1 MLPEAPRMS
10 ATPAH
15 ADPAAL
21 RARLA
26 ALPGVSVRDTDH
38 AALGYDLEVR
48 VPATAVPEAVGL
60 LDAAGDFLE
69 GMTGVD
75 WLGERETL
83 LKEAK
88 AKAAAAAK
96 AAADAEAAADG
107 AATAPAAAP
116 QEAAPGIPEEDEL
129 EVVYDC
135 NRYAAR
141 HRVSV
146 RVRVPRSAP
155 QLPAIAQIYPI
166 AHWHEREIHEF
177 FGIVFTGHPYL
188 VPLLLPEDADYHPL
202 LKDYGA

>member
-60 LDAAGDFLE
+60 LDAAGYFLE

-75 WLGERETL
+75 WLGEREAL

-96 AAADAEAAADG
+96 G
-107 AATAPAAAP
+107 
-116 QEAAPGIPEEDEL
+116 
-129 EVVYDC
+129 
-135 NRYAAR
+135 
-141 HRVSV
+141 
-146 RVRVPRSAP
+146 
-155 QLPAIAQIYPI
+155 
-166 AHWHEREIHEF
+166 
-177 FGIVFTGHPYL
+177 
-188 VPLLLPEDADYHPL
+188 
-202 LKDYGA
+202 

>member
-60 LDAAGDFLE
+60 LDAAGYFLE

-116 QEAAPGIPEEDEL
+116 QEAAPAFPKRTSWKWFTTATAMRPGTGCP
-129 EVVYDC
+129 C
-135 NRYAAR
+135 GCAC
-141 HRVSV
+141 
-146 RVRVPRSAP
+146 RVPPRSCRALRRSTP
-155 QLPAIAQIYPI
+155 
-166 AHWHEREIHEF
+166 
-177 FGIVFTGHPYL
+177 
-188 VPLLLPEDADYHPL
+188 
-202 LKDYGA
+202 

>member
-1 MLPEAPRMS
+1 M
-10 ATPAH
+10 
-15 ADPAAL
+15 
-21 RARLA
+21 
-26 ALPGVSVRDTDH
+26 SVRDTDH

-60 LDAAGDFLE
+60 LDAAGYFLE

-135 NRYAAR
+135 NRYAAPAPG
-141 HRVSV
+141 V
-146 RVRVPRSAP
+146 RAGARAAFRPAVAEHCADLPHSA
-155 QLPAIAQIYPI
+155 LARA
-166 AHWHEREIHEF
+166 RNS
-177 FGIVFTGHPYL
+177 
-188 VPLLLPEDADYHPL
+188 
-202 LKDYGA
+202 